1 MPVDGFT
8 PRLSTAPQPVLM
20 AMRLPACF
28 AAGLPAGVAC
38 YWGNGWGRLVQR
50 LVILGVV
57 VLPLLCSHTVSYA
70 QVTAGCGQLVHP
82 VAGPTAA
89 PVLSTNPNLVTIEDS
104 LYFVAS
110 HGTEPAATKYL
121 WQTDGTPTGTFT
133 LTATLADFT
142 PNYLLTA
149 LNGNLLLRASTPA
162 TGAELWRSDGT
173 TVGTQLLKELAPGA
187 AGVTYAGWF
196 VFGGRF
202 FFAVYD
208 EVTTRWWVTDG
219 TAAKTVPLTTLYP
232 GTTPVNAQVL
242 AQSPTE
248 LYMTAHVSDRE
259 AELWRFDRR
268 GFRKVKSFSGT
279 ATSRAATVI
288 GQALLQNGNLYFWAS
303 VAGGPSG
310 LWRSDGTSA
319 GTTLLWE
326 KAFVAQTAAATDGGV
341 YPHTLVAG
349 GPAQLFFFEADP
361 PLLRLWQLRQPAEA
375 LTLVKTIRARST
387 DGVYYDIQYDNAI
400 AYNQTLYFALG
411 WHDRRANATHTELW
425 QSDGTPTGTS
435 RLTPLPMST
444 RLAFGAPQGL
454 VLVSPSNLVA
464 LPWEQPYPTVICN
477 FDAPFLLSPSSFY
490 QQGQLYLT
498 GRKTGADTAR
508 LWRLDLTTWRPTT
521 VFLPLIENNQIQ

>member
-1 MPVDGFT
+1 MSVDGFT
-8 PRLSTAPQPVLM
+8 PRLSTEPHPVM
-20 AMRLPACF
+20 NAIPLPVCF
-28 AAGLPAGVAC
+28 AAGLPARVPRH
-38 YWGNGWGRLVQR
+38 WLNGWGRLVPR

-57 VLPLLCSHTVSYA
+57 ALTMLFSSGVSYA
-70 QVTAGCGQLVHP
+70 QATADCGQLVQP

-89 PVLSTNPNLVTIEDS
+89 PTLAASPNLVTIGKT

-110 HGTEPAATKYL
+110 QGTGPATKKYL

-149 LNGNLLLRASTPA
+149 LNGQLLLRASTPA
-162 TGAELWRSDGT
+162 TGAELWRSNGT
-173 TVGTQLLKELAPGA
+173 ATGTQPLKELAPGA

-202 FFAVYD
+202 FFAVY
-208 EVTTRWWVTDG
+208 EEATTRWWVTDG
-219 TAAKTVPLTTLYP
+219 TAAQTVPLTTLYP
-232 GTTPVNAQVL
+232 GATPVNAQVL

-248 LYMTAHVSDRE
+248 LYVMAHVSDRA

-268 GFRKVKSFSGT
+268 GFHKVKSFTGT

-288 GQALLQNGNLYFWAS
+288 GQALLQNGKLYFFAS

-310 LWRSDGTSA
+310 LWRSDGTTA
-319 GTTLLWE
+319 GTTLVWE
-326 KAFVAQTAAATDGGV
+326 KAFVAQTVATDGGV

-349 GPAQLFFFEADP
+349 GPAHFFFFEADP
-361 PLLRLWQLRQPAEA
+361 PLLRLWRFDRSSNEF
-375 LTLVKTIRARST
+375 TLVRTIRARST

-400 AYNQTLYFALG
+400 AHNQTLYFALG
-411 WHDRRANATHTELW
+411 WHDSRADEAHTELW
-425 QSDGTPTGTS
+425 QSDGTPVGTF
-435 RLTPLPMST
+435 RLTTLPTAT
-444 RLAFGAPQGL
+444 RLAFDAPQGL
-454 VLVSPSNLVA
+454 FLVSPSNLVA

-477 FDAPFLLSPSSFY
+477 FDAPFLLSPNAFY

-498 GRKTGADTAR
+498 GRKSGADTEH
-508 LWRLDLTTWRPTT
+508 LWRLDLTTLRPTT
-521 VFLPLIENNQIQ
+521 VFLPLIGK

>member
-1 MPVDGFT
+1 MQVDGFT
-8 PRLSTAPQPVLM
+8 LRLSPAPPPVLN
-20 AMRLPACF
+20 ATRLPACF
-28 AAGLPAGVAC
+28 GAGLPARIPHP
-38 YWGNGWGRLVQR
+38 WGNGWGRLGQH
-50 LVILGVV
+50 LLILGVV
-57 VLPLLCSHTVSYA
+57 VLPLLFSSTVSYA
-70 QVTAGCGQLVHP
+70 QATAGCSQLVHP

-89 PVLSTNPNLVTIEDS
+89 PVLSTTPNLVPLGDS
-104 LYFVAS
+104 LYFIAGDGS
-110 HGTEPAATKYL
+110 GPAAPNYL
-121 WQTDGTPTGTFT
+121 WHTDGTPTGTFT

-149 LNGNLLLRASTPA
+149 LNGQLLLRASTPA

-173 TVGTQLLKELAPGA
+173 AAGTQPLQELAPGT
-187 AGVTYAGWF
+187 AGVTYTGWF

-202 FFAVYD
+202 FFAVY
-208 EVTTRWWVTDG
+208 EEETTRWWVTDG
-219 TAAKTVPLTTLYP
+219 TAAKTVPLATLYP
-232 GTTPVNAQVL
+232 GATPVNAQVL

-248 LYMTAHVSDRE
+248 LYVTAHVSDRE

-268 GFRKVKSFSGT
+268 GFRKVKSFTGT

-288 GQALLQNGNLYFWAS
+288 GQALLQNGNLYFFAS

-310 LWRSDGTSA
+310 LWRSDGTTA
-319 GTTLLWE
+319 GTTLVWE
-326 KAFVAQTAAATDGGV
+326 KAFVAQTVAATDGGV

-361 PLLRLWQLRQPAEA
+361 PLLRLWQLRQPAET
-375 LTLVKTIRARST
+375 LTLVKTIRVRST
-387 DGVYYDIQYDNAI
+387 DGVYYDIQYNNAI

-411 WHDRRANATHTELW
+411 WHDSRVDEAHTELW
-425 QSDGTPTGTS
+425 QSDGTPAGTY
-435 RLTPLPMST
+435 RLTALPIAT
-444 RLAFGAPQGL
+444 RLAFSAPQGL

-464 LPWEQPYPTVICN
+464 LPWDQPYLTVICN

-498 GRKTGADTAR
+498 GRKSGVDINR

-521 VFLPLIENNQIQ
+521 VFLPVIGK

>member
-1 MPVDGFT
+1 MPVDRFT
-8 PRLSTAPQPVLM
+8 PRLSTEPQPIIN
-20 AMRLPACF
+20 AMRRAACF
-28 AAGLPAGVAC
+28 AAGWPVGGSRP
-38 YWGNGWGRLVQR
+38 WKNSWGRLVQC
-50 LVILGVV
+50 LLILGMV
-57 VLPLLCSHTVSYA
+57 VLPLLCPRTVAYA
-70 QVTAGCGQLVHP
+70 QATAGCGQLVHS
-82 VAGPTAA
+82 ATGPTAA
-89 PVLSTNPNLVTIEDS
+89 PVLPTAPNLVPIGDR

-110 HGTEPAATKYL
+110 HSTAPAATKYL

-162 TGAELWRSDGT
+162 SGAELWRSDGT
-173 TVGTQLLKELAPGA
+173 VAGTQPLKELAPGV
-187 AGVTYAGWF
+187 AGVAYAGWF

-202 FFAVYD
+202 FFAVY
-208 EVTTRWWVTDG
+208 EGETTHWWATDG
-219 TAAKTVPLTTLYP
+219 TAAQTVPLANLYP
-232 GTTPVNAQVL
+232 GPTPRNAQVL

-248 LYMTAHVSDRE
+248 LYVTAHLSERQ

-268 GFRKVKSFSGT
+268 GFHKVKRFTGT

-288 GQALLQNGNLYFWAS
+288 GQAVLQNGNLYFLAS

-341 YPHTLVAG
+341 YAQTLVAA

-361 PLLRLWQLRQPAEA
+361 PLLRLWQLRQPADT
-375 LTLVKTIRARST
+375 LTLVKTIRARSA
-387 DGVYYDIQYDNAI
+387 DGVYYAIQYDNAI

-411 WHDRRANATHTELW
+411 WHDSRVDEAHTELW
-425 QSDGTPTGTS
+425 QSDGTPAGTS
-435 RLTPLPMST
+435 RLTPLPIAT

-454 VLVSPSNLVA
+454 FLVSPSNLVA

-477 FDAPFLLSPSSFY
+477 FDAPFLLSPNAFY

-498 GRKTGADTAR
+498 GRKSGADTDR

-521 VFLPLIENNQIQ
+521 VFLPVIEK